1 MLWMESVS
9 EQLRDNITSV
19 KEFNITAETLGKEN
33 KKRKN
38 WIAPG
43 LDGIQNFLWR
53 TLKPARRE
61 LKRAFELVKDNND
74 FIPVWWSSETTVL
87 LQKKKDLTDEKNYRP
102 VRCLNTSYIVL
113 TGLVGK
119 YMREHTMENNIWDE
133 RQLGAVV
140 RVLGTVDQ
148 LIIDKSI
155 MEKMKTYH
163 RNLAVAFYDYKKAYD
178 KVHTMTGCLEYIS
191 GLKYRIM

>member
-1 MLWMESVS
+1 
-9 EQLRDNITSV
+9 
-19 KEFNITAETLGKEN
+19 
-33 KKRKN
+33 
-38 WIAPG
+38 
-43 LDGIQNFLWR
+43 
-53 TLKPARRE
+53 
-61 LKRAFELVKDNND
+61 
-74 FIPVWWSSETTVL
+74 
-87 LQKKKDLTDEKNYRP
+87 
-102 VRCLNTSYIVL
+102 
-113 TGLVGK
+113 
-119 YMREHTMENNIWDE
+119 MENNIWDE

-148 LIIDKSI
+148 LIIEKSI

>member
-1 MLWMESVS
+1 MESVS

-148 LIIDKSI
+148 LIIEKSI